1 MVGVDSCV
9 ILMEDGLGESGVKSI
24 GFITGGVAVVTFFGL
39 PCFARES
46 MNRLNCVSTDTLF
59 AAASSMMSIAV
70 ANSSSSSFN
79 SDRISLHF
87 PFPFS

>member
-9 ILMEDGLGESGVKSI
+9 IVTGDGLGESGFRSI
-24 GFITGGVAVVTFFGL
+24 GFITGGVVVLTFFGL
-39 PCFARES
+39 PCFAPES

-59 AAASSMMSIAV
+59 AAASSMMSIVV
-70 ANSSSSSFN
+70 ANSSYLSSD
-79 SDRISLHF
+79 SDRIILCF